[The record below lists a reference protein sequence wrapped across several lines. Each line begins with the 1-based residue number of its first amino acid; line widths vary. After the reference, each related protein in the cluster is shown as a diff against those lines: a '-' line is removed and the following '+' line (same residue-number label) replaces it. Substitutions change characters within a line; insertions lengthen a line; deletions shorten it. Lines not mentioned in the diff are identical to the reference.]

1 MKNYLPMLAA
11 AAASLLLLAC
21 SPTYDWREIR
31 GEGASYLVM
40 LPAKPSSHTRTVN
53 LDGTQVQMTMT
64 GAETDGVSFTVATA
78 QLADAA
84 QAQKAM
90 QAMKNAMVRNLGG
103 SVKQEK
109 PVQVAGVTAT
119 ELTATGG
126 ADASGRPRL
135 MVARFFV
142 RDNRVFQMVVLGR
155 ENAVPQEAVDTFL
168 SSFRPA

>member
-1 MKNYLPMLAA
+1 MKKSILMLAA
-11 AAASLLLLAC
+11 GLLLTAC

-31 GEGASYLVM
+31 GEGAGYMVM
-40 LPAKPSSHTRTVN
+40 LPAKPASHTRGVN

-78 QLADAA
+78 QLSDAE
-84 QAQKAM
+84 QAVKAL
-90 QAMKNAMVRNLGG
+90 QAMKQAMLRNLGG
-103 SVKQEK
+103 SVKQDK
-109 PVQVAGVTAT
+109 PVQVSGATQAT

-142 RDNRVFQMVVLGR
+142 RGNRVFQMVVLGR
-155 ENAVPQEAVDTFL
+155 ENAVPQEAVETFMT
-168 SSFRPA
+168 SFKPV

>member
-1 MKNYLPMLAA
+1 MLAA
-11 AAASLLLLAC
+11 AAAGLLLIAC

-31 GEGASYLVM
+31 GEGAGYRVM
-40 LPAKPSSHTRTVN
+40 LPAKPASHTRAVN
-53 LDGTQVQMTMT
+53 LNGTQVQMTMT

-84 QAQKAM
+84 QAQQAL
-90 QAMKNAMVRNLGG
+90 QAMKQAMLRNVGG
-103 SVKQEK
+103 SVKQDK
-109 PVQVAGVTAT
+109 PVEVNGASNAS

-135 MVARFFV
+135 MVARFFM
-142 RDNRVFQMVVLGR
+142 RDNQVFQMVVLGR
-155 ENAVPQEAVDTFL
+155 ENGVPQEAVDTFL